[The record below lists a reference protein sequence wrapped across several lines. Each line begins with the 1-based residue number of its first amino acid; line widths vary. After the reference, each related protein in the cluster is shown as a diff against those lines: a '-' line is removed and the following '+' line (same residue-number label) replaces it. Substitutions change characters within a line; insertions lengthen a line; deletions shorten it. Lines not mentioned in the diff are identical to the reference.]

1 MSRPEWNKL
10 TQNRLI
16 LNRAEKRSQCNYN
29 LGFKLA
35 VISQVEKDKLT
46 YRQVQ
51 KKYRIQSRSTVLVY
65 LRKFGTLD

>member
-1 MSRPEWNKL
+1 MNRSENKP
-10 TQNRLI
+10 
-16 LNRAEKRSQCNYN
+16 EKRSQRDYN

-46 YRQVQ
+46 NRQVQ

>member
-1 MSRPEWNKL
+1 L

-16 LNRAEKRSQCNYN
+16 LNRAEKRSQRNYN

-46 YRQVQ
+46 NRQVQ